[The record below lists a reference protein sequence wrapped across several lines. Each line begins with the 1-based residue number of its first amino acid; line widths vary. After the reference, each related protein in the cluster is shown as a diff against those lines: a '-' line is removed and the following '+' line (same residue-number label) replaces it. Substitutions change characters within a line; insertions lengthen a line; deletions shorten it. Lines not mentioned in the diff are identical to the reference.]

1 MSGIFCIPTA
11 WHVLVITFMNAKVG
25 NVSQWLL
32 DGMSIIFKN
41 EPQEAVDE
49 YVYNSAL
56 LSVKTFTLNFRS
68 D

>member
-1 MSGIFCIPTA
+1 MVA
-11 WHVLVITFMNAKVG
+11 
-25 NVSQWLL
+25 

-56 LSVKTFTLNFRS
+56 LSV
-68 D
+68 